1 MSEVI
6 SKLVNRSE
14 VRSYMNTAAASS
26 AESYTL
32 MGEGFTSL
40 SESKNAQ
47 EYSRKYVHENTERTD
62 VVGYAP
68 SVAYS
73 VDVYTNNPVIQRIRD
88 VTDKELVG
96 TAAQVDIVTV
106 EHFDGEATARK
117 AVKRRYA
124 IIPDAKGDGTDALV
138 YTGSFRAVGDLI
150 EGTWSEEGNTFT
162 AATPAT

>member
-1 MSEVI
+1 MAETV

-14 VRSYMNTAAASS
+14 VRSYMNTATSGGT
-26 AESYTL
+26 ESYAL
-32 MGEGFTSL
+32 MGEGFTNL

-96 TAAQVDIVTV
+96 TDAQVDIVTV
-106 EHFDGEATARK
+106 EHFEGEATSRK
-117 AVKRRYA
+117 AVKRTYA
-124 IIPDAKGDGTDALV
+124 IIPDAKGDGTEALV

-150 EGTWSEEGNTFT
+150 AGTWDETGKKFT
-162 AATPAT
+162 PTTATT